1 MILSEIYCALLVHIP
16 TQIFNVIS
24 VGDHLTVRLELYGPR
39 AVEKSTKSTVQS
51 TKRHFSCCQNLI
63 SSGDEYVVCMEK
75 IIGH

>member
-24 VGDHLTVRLELYGPR
+24 VGDNLTVRLELYGPR

-51 TKRHFSCCQNLI
+51 TKRHCDILVVVRI
-63 SSGDEYVVCMEK
+63 SSVVGMNM
-75 IIGH
+75 